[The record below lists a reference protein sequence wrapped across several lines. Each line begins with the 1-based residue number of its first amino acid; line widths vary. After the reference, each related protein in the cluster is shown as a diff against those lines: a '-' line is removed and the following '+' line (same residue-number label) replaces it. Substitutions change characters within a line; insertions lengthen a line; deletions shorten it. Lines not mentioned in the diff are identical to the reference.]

1 MARYRFTLEYD
12 GAGFVGWQRQ
22 INGYSVQQ
30 AVEEAIHKFTG
41 EMPTVIS
48 AGRTDSGV
56 HALGMVASA
65 DIAKD
70 MPAGKIRE
78 ALNFHLRPHPVAALS
93 VERASDDFS
102 ARFDCV
108 KRHYL
113 YRISNRQGPPVLDK
127 GRVWHIS
134 QRLDVDAM
142 NQAAQRLLGKHDFES
157 FRSAHCQSE
166 TALKTLDQ
174 LEAKRDGEETHI
186 HCSARSF
193 LHNQVRIFAGT
204 LAEVGR
210 GKWSADDVT
219 TALEARDRSAAGP
232 TAPAWGL
239 YFVRAD
245 YPSSE
250 T

>member
-22 INGYSVQQ
+22 INGLSVQQ
-30 AVEEAIHKFTG
+30 AIEEAIHKFTG
-41 EMPTVIS
+41 ETPTAIS

-65 DIAKD
+65 DIERE

-78 ALNFHLRPHPVAALS
+78 ALNFHLRPHPAAALN
-93 VERASDDFS
+93 VERVADDFS

-113 YRISNRQGPPVLDK
+113 YRILNRPGPPVLDR

-134 QRLDVDAM
+134 QRLDVAAM
-142 NQAAQRLLGKHDFES
+142 NAAAERLLGKHDFES
-157 FRSAHCQSE
+157 FRSAHCQAE

-174 LEAKRDGEETHI
+174 LDTERVGEEIHI
-186 HCSARSF
+186 RCSARSF

-204 LAEVGR
+204 LTEVGR
-210 GKWSADDVT
+210 GKWTADDVT
-219 TALEARDRSAAGP
+219 AALEARDRSAAGP

-239 YFVRAD
+239 YFVKAD
-245 YPSSE
+245 YPG
-250 T
+250 

>member
-22 INGYSVQQ
+22 INGFSVQQ
-30 AVEEAIHKFTG
+30 AMEEAIQRFTG
-41 EMPTVIS
+41 ETPSVIS

-56 HALGMVASA
+56 HAIGMVASA
-65 DIAKD
+65 DIAKG
-70 MPAGKIRE
+70 MPPGKIRE
-78 ALNFHLRPHPVAALS
+78 ALNFHLRPHPVAAVS
-93 VERASDDFS
+93 VDHVADDFS

-113 YRISNRQGPPVLDK
+113 YRISNRQGPPILNK
-127 GRVWHIS
+127 GRVWHIT
-134 QRLDVDAM
+134 QQLDVEAM
-142 NQAAQRLLGKHDFES
+142 NAAATRLIGKHDFES

-174 LEAKRDGEETHI
+174 LEAERVGEEIHI
-186 HCSARSF
+186 RCSARSF

-204 LAEVGR
+204 LSEVGR
-210 GKWSADDVT
+210 GKWSPDDVT
-219 TALEARDRSAAGP
+219 TALETKDRSAAGP

-245 YPSSE
+245 YP
-250 T
+250 

>member
-22 INGYSVQQ
+22 INGFSVQQ
-30 AVEEAIHKFTG
+30 AMEEAIQRFTG
-41 EMPTVIS
+41 ETPSVIS

-56 HALGMVASA
+56 HAIGMVASA
-65 DIAKD
+65 DIAKG
-70 MPAGKIRE
+70 MPPGKIRE
-78 ALNFHLRPHPVAALS
+78 ALNFHLRPHPVAAVS
-93 VERASDDFS
+93 VDHVADDFS

-113 YRISNRQGPPVLDK
+113 YRISNRQGPPILNK
-127 GRVWHIS
+127 GRVWHIT
-134 QRLDVDAM
+134 QQLDVEAM
-142 NQAAQRLLGKHDFES
+142 NAAATRLIGKHDFES

-174 LEAKRDGEETHI
+174 LEAERVGEEIHI
-186 HCSARSF
+186 RCSARSF

-204 LAEVGR
+204 LSEVGR
-210 GKWSADDVT
+210 GKWSPDDVT
-219 TALEARDRSAAGP
+219 TALEAKDRSAAGP

-245 YPSSE
+245 YP
-250 T
+250 

>member
-1 MARYRFTLEYD
+1 MARYRFTMEYD

-22 INGYSVQQ
+22 INGFSVQQ
-30 AVEEAIHKFTG
+30 AMEEAIERFTG
-41 EMPTVIS
+41 EKPTVIS

-65 DIAKD
+65 EIRKD

-78 ALNFHLRPHPVAALS
+78 ALNFHLRPHPAAALS
-93 VERASDDFS
+93 VEQVTDDFS

-113 YRISNRQGPPVLDK
+113 YRISNRQCPPVLHK

-134 QRLDVDAM
+134 QCLDVAAM
-142 NQAAQRLLGKHDFES
+142 NAAAERLIGKHDFES
-157 FRSAHCQSE
+157 FRSAHCQAE

-174 LEAKRDGEETHI
+174 LEAERVGEEIHI
-186 HCSARSF
+186 RCSARSF

-204 LAEVGR
+204 LSEVGR
-210 GKWSADDVT
+210 GKWSPDDVT
-219 TALEARDRSAAGP
+219 AALGARDRSAAGP

-239 YFVRAD
+239 YFVKAD
-245 YPSSE
+245 YP
-250 T
+250 

>member
-1 MARYRFTLEYD
+1 MPRYRFTLEYD

-22 INGYSVQQ
+22 INGLAVQQ
-30 AVEEAIHKFTG
+30 VIEEAIHGFTG
-41 EMPTVIS
+41 ETVAVTS

-65 DIAKD
+65 DITKPMSVD
-70 MPAGKIRE
+70 KIRD
-78 ALNFHLRPHPVAALS
+78 ALNFHARPHPVAALS
-93 VERASDDFS
+93 VEGVADDFS

-108 KRHYL
+108 ARHYL
-113 YRISNRQGPPVLDK
+113 YRISNRQSAPILDK
-127 GRVWHIS
+127 GRSWHIS
-134 QRLDVDAM
+134 QQLDVAAM
-142 NQAAQRLLGKHDFES
+142 NHAAQRLLGKRDFES

-166 TALKTLDQ
+166 TALKTLDV
-174 LEAKRDGEETHI
+174 LVAEGVGEEVQI
-186 HCSARSF
+186 RCSARSF

-219 TALEARDRSAAGP
+219 TALDARDRSAAGP

-239 YFVRAD
+239 YFVKAD
-245 YPSSE
+245 YP
-250 T
+250 